1 MKTEIIRN
9 ISEELVSVK
18 VYEKIASLILRM
30 LMLITLGSMLAGIIA
45 MVFHF
50 RFLFQIDLEHA
61 LHGII
66 LNVLTILA
74 LLEIYKTIM
83 VYFSEGRVKI
93 SFIIDTM
100 IVIVL
105 TEMIGYLFREFEPYK
120 MGMMLGIVFVLCIM
134 RIFTVKYS
142 PSNRELD

>member
-1 MKTEIIRN
+1 MKTEILSN
-9 ISEELVSVK
+9 VPAELFSAK
-18 VYEKIASLILRM
+18 VYEKIANLILRM
-30 LMLITLGSMLAGIIA
+30 LMLITLGSMLAGVAA

-50 RFLFQIDLEHA
+50 RFLFQMDLEHA

-74 LLEIYKTIM
+74 LLEIYKTIL
-83 VYFSEGRVKI
+83 VYFSEGRVRI
-93 SFIIDTM
+93 SFIIDTV

-120 MGMMLGIVFVLCIM
+120 MGMMLVIVFVLCVM

-142 PSNRELD
+142 PSNIEMD